1 MKEGAGRAAI
11 VRPVRTMSH
20 HDESISSRDYARL
33 CDLIYRQA
41 GIHLGGGKQT
51 MLEARIKRRL
61 KALELTS
68 YSDYCDYL
76 FGHQGLKEEIT
87 HLIDV
92 VTTNKTDFFREPRH
106 FSFLVDKALPE
117 LTSQSPG
124 GRPLLVWS
132 AGCSTGEEPYT
143 LAIVLSEYALTHSG
157 FRFRILATDISTTVL
172 AKAEMGV
179 YSNDVVGP
187 VSTPLQR
194 KYFMRGRDPGSKR
207 MRVVPELRRLVEFS
221 RLNFMDSDYGL
232 NEKADAIFCRNVI
245 IYFDRPTQ
253 ERILQKLCHCLLP
266 GGYMFVGHAEALHD
280 MNLPLAPV
288 APALYRRL
296 NG

>member
-1 MKEGAGRAAI
+1 
-11 VRPVRTMSH
+11 MSH

-117 LTSQSPG
+117 LTSQSAG